1 MELPPQVAA
10 RAGDGP
16 SRRQRRTRRTN
27 YFFGSILGT
36 LILYVFGYLLLSVE
50 LVAVVGNECGFR
62 CSFCGN
68 WIITYKLVFIFVM
81 KISYLTLV

>member
-1 MELPPQVAA
+1 MMEMAQ
-10 RAGDGP
+10 GG
-16 SRRQRRTRRTN
+16 RQRLTRRTIHA
-27 YFFGSILGT
+27 GSILGT

>member
-1 MELPPQVAA
+1 M
-10 RAGDGP
+10 GDNDGLGGP
-16 SRRQRRTRRTN
+16 II
-27 YFFGSILGT
+27 FCSILGT
-36 LILYVFGYLLLSVE
+36 LILYVFGYLLLAVE
-50 LVAVVGNECGFR
+50 LVAVVGNVCYFR